1 MMDALYDH
9 GTPLIAVQHQPA
21 LLLDYLQSL
30 DVDPGP
36 VWADSG
42 LGDARLRNNPQLL
55 TPTQYL
61 ALLRSAARCLASP
74 DTSFMLG
81 QQALPGHFGAA
92 SHALLRA
99 PDLRRTLELIVA
111 HPARLSPL
119 LVPHWVQEPQH
130 AVLYW
135 TDACGAGPLKPF
147 LVEMHMSAV
156 ASLCQWRAGAR
167 LPWRFCFNRT
177 APRHTEQHQVHLGT
191 NLNFGC
197 QLDAMLIGPEW
208 LDRPWPAAPGGSL
221 TASSAMLES
230 LARQA
235 CDEEPRHSLLGALYR
250 YLLERVRV
258 APGLEQTAQHFG
270 VSPATLKRRLAA
282 QGTHFQAELDQVR
295 AHVALQLYQGR
306 GFDNEQ
312 VARHLGFHDTANFR
326 RSFKRWTGLTPR
338 SLRDS
343 LDPPLPA

>member
-1 MMDALYDH
+1 MDSLYDI
-9 GTPLIAVQHQPA
+9 GTPLIAAQHQPA
-21 LLLDYLQSL
+21 LLLDHLHSL
-30 DVDPGP
+30 DADAAAVLG
-36 VWADSG
+36 DSG
-42 LGDARLRNNPQLL
+42 LCETQWRDPQYLL
-55 TPTQYL
+55 SAAQYL
-61 ALLRSAARCLASP
+61 ALLRQTARHLNSP

-81 QQALPGHFGAA
+81 QQALPGHYGAA

-99 PDLRRTLELIVA
+99 PTLRHALALIVA

-119 LVPHWVQEPQH
+119 LAPHFVEEEHH

-135 TDACGAGPLKPF
+135 TDPCGAGSLRPF

-156 ASLCQWRAGAR
+156 AALCQWLAGAR

-191 NLNFGC
+191 RLSFGC
-197 QLDAMLIGPEW
+197 QIDAMVIGPEW
-208 LDRPWPAAPGGSL
+208 LDRPWGGAPRAA
-221 TASSAMLES
+221 SAAVLEG

-235 CDEEPRHSLLGALYR
+235 RDEEPRHSLLGALYR
-250 YLLERVRV
+250 YLLARVRL

-270 VSPATLKRRLAA
+270 ISPATLKRRLLAH
-282 QGTHFQAELDQVR
+282 GTHFQAELDQVR
-295 AHVALQLYQGR
+295 THVALQLYQCR
-306 GFDNEQ
+306 GHDNEQ
-312 VARHLGFHDTANFR
+312 VARHLGFSDAANFR
-326 RSFKRWTGLTPR
+326 RSFKRWTGLTPS